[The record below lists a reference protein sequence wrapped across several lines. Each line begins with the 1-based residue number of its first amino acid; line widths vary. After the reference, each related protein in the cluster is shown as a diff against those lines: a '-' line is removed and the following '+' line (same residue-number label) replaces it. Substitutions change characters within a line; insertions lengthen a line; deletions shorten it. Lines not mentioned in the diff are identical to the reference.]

1 MASETRLSP
10 FETQPIGKLLVKFAV
25 PSVISLVVNSIY
37 NLVDQI
43 FIGQGVGYVG
53 NASTNITF
61 PIVTLC
67 LLFSTLV
74 GDGGVAFFSL
84 RQGARDNDVARN
96 TVGNMIFTSLFIGVV
111 FLLLFELFLSPIIRL
126 FGGVPGTEVF
136 DYAMRYARIMLI
148 GTPCIAL
155 SISVSNIIRADGN
168 PAYSMVVTLTGC
180 IVNVILD
187 YILIMVLH
195 WGVTG
200 AAVATIVG
208 QILNAV
214 LSLLYIPRFKSF
226 TLKAKDLIPRGWLIR
241 RFLPLGIS
249 SAIVQASNTLL
260 IIVANNILLRCGE
273 ASIYG
278 ADITLAAFGI
288 VMKVNAILSS
298 VMIGLGIGSQ
308 PIVGFNYGAKNYKR
322 VRQTYR
328 TCIIV
333 AVVIGCIGWC
343 CFQFATQGIVNLFGQ
358 ESALYNEFALRAFRV
373 FLSACMVLSVA
384 YVTGIF
390 LQALGRPILSMID
403 TISRPLFFM
412 LPYMLLFSHL
422 WGIDGVLYAGP
433 AADICTFIVA
443 ALLGILQVRKL
454 RQLERESAA
463 AAPEA

>member
-25 PSVISLVVNSIY
+25 PAVISLVVNSIY

-96 TVGNMIFTSLFIGVV
+96 TVGNMIFISLLFGLV
-111 FLLLFELFLSPIIRL
+111 FLLLFELFLHPIIRL
-126 FGGVPGTEVF
+126 FGGVPGTEVY
-136 DYAMRYARIMLI
+136 DYAIRYARIMLI

-200 AAVATIVG
+200 AAVATIIG

-226 TLKAKDLIPRGWLIR
+226 TLKAKDLIPRVWLIR

-249 SAIVQASNTLL
+249 SAIVQASNTLI
-260 IIVANNILLRCGE
+260 IIVVNNILLRCGE

-308 PIVGFNYGAKNYKR
+308 PIVGFNYGAKNYRR
-322 VRQTYR
+322 VRETYR
-328 TCIIV
+328 MCIIV

-343 CFQFATQGIVNLFGQ
+343 CFQFGTQGIVNLFGQ
-358 ESALYNEFALRAFRV
+358 ESELYNEFALRAFRT
-373 FLSACMVLSVA
+373 FLSACMFLSVTF
-384 YVTGIF
+384 VTGIF
-390 LQALGRPILSMID
+390 LQALGKPILSMID
-403 TISRPLFFM
+403 TISRPIFFSLPFM
-412 LPYMLLFSHL
+412 LIFSRL
-422 WGIDGVLYAGP
+422 WGIDGVLVAGP
-433 AADICTFIVA
+433 VTDFCAFLVA

-454 RQLERESAA
+454 RQLEREAAA